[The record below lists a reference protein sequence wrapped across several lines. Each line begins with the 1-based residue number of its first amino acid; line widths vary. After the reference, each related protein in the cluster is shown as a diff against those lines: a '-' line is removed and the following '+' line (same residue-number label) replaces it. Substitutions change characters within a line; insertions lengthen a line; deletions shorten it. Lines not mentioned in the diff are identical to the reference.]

1 MIAVVLGLSSCSKES
16 MLLGSWKLE
25 TIQMGNMT
33 LDTGDT
39 ESDAVITFK
48 DGEILEFTSAG
59 LTESCPYTINDNK
72 IIVND
77 EEFEFEFYY
86 SPDTMFSDRELQA
99 DVYSGVATCVEE
111 GEGYAY
117 HFDYTGGVQPGYYI
131 ITVNLKG
138 ANNRTIISVCQ
149 VE

>member
-1 MIAVVLGLSSCSKES
+1 MKKIIIAMIAVVLGLSSCSKES

-77 EEFEFEFYY
+77 EEFEFE
-86 SPDTMFSDRELQA
+86 
-99 DVYSGVATCVEE
+99 
-111 GEGYAY
+111 
-117 HFDYTGGVQPGYYI
+117 
-131 ITVNLKG
+131 VNSKTLVLKG
-138 ANNRTIISVCQ
+138 NLNISDIEGPKVA
-149 VE
+149 VVLTFKKL

>member
-1 MIAVVLGLSSCSKES
+1 MYHMKKIIIAMIAVVLGLSSCSKES

-59 LTESCPYTINDNK
+59 LTESCPYTINGNK

-77 EEFEFEFYY
+77 EELEFE
-86 SPDTMFSDRELQA
+86 
-99 DVYSGVATCVEE
+99 
-111 GEGYAY
+111 
-117 HFDYTGGVQPGYYI
+117 
-131 ITVNLKG
+131 VNSKTLVLKG
-138 ANNRTIISVCQ
+138 NLNISDNEGPKVA
-149 VE
+149 VVLTFKKL

>member
-1 MIAVVLGLSSCSKES
+1 MYHMKKIIIAMIAVVLGLSSCSKES

-77 EEFEFEFYY
+77 EELEFE
-86 SPDTMFSDRELQA
+86 
-99 DVYSGVATCVEE
+99 
-111 GEGYAY
+111 
-117 HFDYTGGVQPGYYI
+117 
-131 ITVNLKG
+131 VNSKTLVLKG
-138 ANNRTIISVCQ
+138 NLNISDNEGPKVA
-149 VE
+149 VVLTFKKL